1 MIIAITGSSGL
12 VGSALIHALEADGH
26 LIRPV
31 VRRAPREAA
40 NEIRWDPDKG
50 TIDAAE
56 FATVDGVVHLAGENI
71 ADHRWT
77 DSFKQKI
84 LDSRVKGTK
93 LLCDTLANLA
103 SKPTVLVSASA
114 IGYYGNRGAEQIDES
129 SSAGE
134 GFLADVCRQW
144 EA

>member
-31 VRRAPREAA
+31 VRRAPRQGAD
-40 NEIRWDPDKG
+40 EICWDPDKG

-56 FATVDGVVHLAGENI
+56 FAGVDAVVHLAGENI
-71 ADHRWT
+71 AAHRWT
-77 DSFKQKI
+77 ESFKQKI
-84 LDSRVKGTK
+84 ITSRVRSSK
-93 LLCDTLANLA
+93 LLCDTLAGLA

-114 IGYYGNRGAEQIDES
+114 VGYYGNRGDELLDES
-129 SSAGE
+129 ATN
-134 GFLADVCRQW
+134 
-144 EA
+144 